1 MSGSNNEVSLSPP
14 EPRLEESF
22 LSESGGNTVENLP
35 ITDTSYATNSAESIQ
50 IEQLRSDDY
59 TENVISADETDFI
72 GDSSNIE
79 TDDKDIV
86 SNLDCVHDN
95 GETFYFDACIED
107 LTGSTTTNQITVD
120 LDDSKEET
128 TDDSFACYQFVPTEV
143 TTSPV
148 EDILYEDDVIAASEQ
163 DISVSMNQEMPEIT
177 GSVVAE
183 AELTGSNPFGDD
195 EEDTDQGAAS
205 SNPFG
210 DDEDQDQDQDQDQ
223 ADQNQSNIQKMP
235 VKTIQGAEQRVKSE
249 PFNPFD
255 DGDVEEEETDGKEK
269 ALNRRKVVTE
279 SLAPFTLVSA
289 LTKKS
294 KSPRFTPPE
303 VPSRM
308 YEKEYQELTIL
319 GFDKVCVGNA
329 LQKTGG
335 DVVAAKKILTTRLFD
350 DHILSNDEIY
360 VWKSPVMIRVGKL
373 FDKIFFYRLII
384 LL

>member
-22 LSESGGNTVENLP
+22 LGESGGNAAENLS
-35 ITDTSYATNSAESIQ
+35 ITDTGYALNSADSIQ
-50 IEQLRSDDY
+50 IEQIGSDDY

-86 SNLDCVHDN
+86 SNLDCAHDK
-95 GETFYFDACIED
+95 GETLYFDACIED

-120 LDDSKEET
+120 LDENKEET
-128 TDDSFACYQFVPTEV
+128 TEDSFACYQFVPTEV

-148 EDILYEDDVIAASEQ
+148 EDISYEDEVNTSP
-163 DISVSMNQEMPEIT
+163 NQEIPEIT
-177 GSVVAE
+177 VPVVAD
-183 AELTGSNPFGDD
+183 AESSGSNPFGDD

-373 FDKIFFYRLII
+373 FDKIFFYQLII
-384 LL
+384 LI

>member
-22 LSESGGNTVENLP
+22 LGESGGNAVENLS
-35 ITDTSYATNSAESIQ
+35 ITDTGYALNSADSIQ
-50 IEQLRSDDY
+50 IEQIGSDDY

-86 SNLDCVHDN
+86 SILDCAHDN
-95 GETFYFDACIED
+95 GETLYFDACIED

-120 LDDSKEET
+120 LDENKEET
-128 TDDSFACYQFVPTEV
+128 TEDSFACYQFVPTEV

-148 EDILYEDDVIAASEQ
+148 EDISYEDEVNTSP
-163 DISVSMNQEMPEIT
+163 NQEILEIPC
-177 GSVVAE
+177 SVVAE
-183 AELTGSNPFGDD
+183 AESSGSNPFGDD

-205 SNPFG
+205 TNPFG
-210 DDEDQDQDQDQDQ
+210 DDEDQDQ
-223 ADQNQSNIQKMP
+223 ADQSQHNIHKIP
-235 VKTIQGAEQRVKSE
+235 IKTIQGAEQRVKSE

-279 SLAPFTLVSA
+279 SLAPFTLASA

-294 KSPRFTPPE
+294 KSPPFTPPE

-308 YEKEYQELTIL
+308 YEKEYQELMIL

-335 DVVAAKKILTTRLFD
+335 DVIAAKKILTTRLFD

-373 FDKIFFYRLII
+373 FDKIFFYQLII